1 MRLDETSRLVWT
13 GIQFVGADGSSV
25 PGFWYFPRLIYR
37 CLSSQIRYENDLLRK
52 WILRTAVRRATKWIS
67 YQISGANHM
76 VGQIGGIS
84 AHKRPLLTLNPD
96 YVLKPLQVDH
106 RGIREIAFYEAVKVA
121 AQLADSQ
128 AYDCGTF
135 GSKRNSSCVDV
146 LAFSLA
152 LWLQDPYVVECE
164 RRIMR
169 SWRAVRN
176 EAKLLCRLHNF
187 IPNYFGVVKHET
199 PLPPSLPEEKRTG
212 PYGISF
218 DSYLLLQDAT
228 VNFSKPCV
236 IDVKIGSQS
245 YEPDAT
251 EEKRTR
257 EQRKYPVQSEFG
269 FRIVGMRIYDPSHPE
284 ACDNGFVFYSK
295 EFGRSLATREDVKS
309 AFVTYYGAGT
319 AEGPN
324 SIVRSRSICTIL
336 SHLRSIQHWFN
347 DNDSICFYASS
358 LLIAYE
364 GNTENG
370 ANPDMV
376 NVKMIDFGRVRRQ
389 AGGDP
394 GYLLGL
400 EMIIQ
405 LLEEILLESKIQGK
419 YSYGG
424 RLKKLKM
431 KERPETELTD

>member
-1 MRLDETSRLVWT
+1 
-13 GIQFVGADGSSV
+13 
-25 PGFWYFPRLIYR
+25 
-37 CLSSQIRYENDLLRK
+37 
-52 WILRTAVRRATKWIS
+52 
-67 YQISGANHM
+67 
-76 VGQIGGIS
+76 
-84 AHKRPLLTLNPD
+84 LNPD

-106 RGIREIAFYEAVKVA
+106 RGIREIAFYEAVKAA
-121 AQLADSQ
+121 AQLAGSQ
-128 AYDCGTF
+128 AYGYGTF
-135 GSKRNSSCVDV
+135 GLTRNSSHTSFVDV

-152 LWLQDPYVVECE
+152 LWLQDPYVVDCE
-164 RRIMR
+164 RRIVR

-187 IPNYFGVVKHET
+187 IPNYFGVVKHQT
-199 PLPPSLPEEKRTG
+199 SSPPSLPEEKRTG
-212 PYGISF
+212 PYGISL

-257 EQRKYPVQSEFG
+257 EQRKYPAQSELG
-269 FRIVGMRIYDPSHPE
+269 FRIVGMRIYDPSHSE

-309 AFVTYYGAGT
+309 AFVTYFGT
-319 AEGPN
+319 GTVEGPN
-324 SIVRSRSICTIL
+324 LSVRSMSISNIL
-336 SHLRSIQHWFN
+336 SHLRSIQLWFN
-347 DNDSICFYASS
+347 DNDSIRFYASS

-364 GNTENG
+364 GNTESG
-370 ANPDMV
+370 ANTDMV
-376 NVKMIDFGRVRRQ
+376 DVKMIDFGRVRRE

-400 EMIIQ
+400 ETIIQ
-405 LLEEILLESKIQGK
+405 LLEEILLKSKIQGI
-419 YSYGG
+419 
-424 RLKKLKM
+424 
-431 KERPETELTD
+431 